1 MSSRMIIVAIAAT
14 LALAGSS
21 IAVGNTVER
30 RVAAAPATHA
40 AQQLPKS
47 LAKVQRAF
55 AKTARVR
62 IKCGSIQCVNGALT
76 ALAQAFRH
84 LTGCMSFINVARY
97 PGYVYSNDGGATT
110 FTTTGFDEAEPGDP
124 ATKVAILT
132 C

>member
-1 MSSRMIIVAIAAT
+1 MRSRMIIVAIAAT

-21 IAVGNTVER
+21 IAVGDTAEY
-30 RVAAAPATHA
+30 RVAAPRATQA

-47 LAKVQRAF
+47 LANAQRAL

-62 IKCGSIQCVNGALT
+62 VRCGSIQCVNGALT
-76 ALAQAFRH
+76 ALGNAFRH
-84 LTGCMSFINVARY
+84 LTGCMSFINIARY
-97 PGYVYSNDGGATT
+97 PGYLYSNDGGATT
-110 FTTTGFDEAEPGDP
+110 FTTTGFDEAEPGEP